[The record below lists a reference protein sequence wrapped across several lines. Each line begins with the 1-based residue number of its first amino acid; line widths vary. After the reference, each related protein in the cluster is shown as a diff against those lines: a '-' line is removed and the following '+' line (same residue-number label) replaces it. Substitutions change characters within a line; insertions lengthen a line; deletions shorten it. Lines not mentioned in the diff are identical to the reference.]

1 QWALGEQY
9 EGHFAE
15 DRTAAI
21 ESCEANSPAV
31 TLLDLG
37 LPPRPNECDEGLAV
51 LSDILA
57 IDNTA
62 KVIIIS
68 GQSEKQN
75 AIEAVGAG
83 AYDFLCKPVDMEE
96 LRLLLRRCIHV
107 VELENEYD
115 ELRQS
120 RRADVSEDM
129 LGTNAQIHAVFAFIR

>member
-1 QWALGEQY
+1 MKPKLLIVDDDEAIRTQMKWALSEDY
-9 EGHFAE
+9 EVHFAE
-15 DRTAAI
+15 DRQGALEAF
-21 ESCEANSPAV
+21 EANSPAV

-68 GQSEKQN
+68 GQGEKRN

-83 AYDFLCKPVDMEE
+83 AYDFLCKPVEMEE
-96 LRLLLRRCIHV
+96 LTTAPSAMHPRGRTRERIPRV
-107 VELENEYD
+107 TTEP
-115 ELRQS
+115 
-120 RRADVSEDM
+120 
-129 LGTNAQIHAVFAFIR
+129 AFGCV